1 MNNRLKTLTKGIAD
15 VSPLM
20 IPVVP
25 FGIIF
30 GVIGMELGLSA
41 YMTFG
46 MSVIIFGGASQIVLL
61 QLFSGGASSLVA
73 ITSVGA
79 VNSRHLLY
87 GAVFSEYLSHLKLT
101 WKIILSY
108 ILIDQ
113 AFAVSNTYFKKNKE
127 NEFKHYH
134 LLGAGFTCWTIW
146 QISTIL
152 GIVLGSVV
160 PEELGLSFTI
170 SLTFLALLIN
180 DFRKFK
186 NIIVMMVSGIV
197 ATIGYNAI
205 PFQAYII
212 VAALS
217 ALLVATLLTLINLK
231 KKIMHWSTI
240 IYCGMI
246 TYLTRFSMI
255 FLLKEDILNDKTKK
269 VLSYVPSAIFPAI
282 IFPPIFLDSAG
293 SLDIESNPKIFAA
306 ILAIIVGYMSRSIL
320 VTIFVGLISYWF
332 LIFVYYQ

>member
-1 MNNRLKTLTKGIAD
+1 MNKRLKTLTKGIVD

-25 FGIIF
+25 FGSIF
-30 GVIGMELGLSA
+30 GVIGTELGLSS

-61 QLFSGGASSLVA
+61 QLFSGGASSLVT
-73 ITSVGA
+73 ITSVGT

-87 GAVFSEYLSHLKLT
+87 GAVFSEYLSHLKLS
-101 WKIILSY
+101 WKVILSY
-108 ILIDQ
+108 VLIDQ

-134 LLGAGFTCWTIW
+134 LLGAGFTCWTVW
-146 QISTIL
+146 QISTVL
-152 GIVLGSVV
+152 GVVLGSVV

-186 NIIVMMVSGIV
+186 NIIVMLVSGIV

-217 ALLVATLLTLINLK
+217 ALLVATLLALINLK
-231 KKIMHWSTI
+231 KK
-240 IYCGMI
+240 
-246 TYLTRFSMI
+246 
-255 FLLKEDILNDKTKK
+255 
-269 VLSYVPSAIFPAI
+269 
-282 IFPPIFLDSAG
+282 
-293 SLDIESNPKIFAA
+293 
-306 ILAIIVGYMSRSIL
+306 
-320 VTIFVGLISYWF
+320 
-332 LIFVYYQ
+332 